1 MKEVNLIPDGIAAIA
16 RSRSILCI
24 FGVCEY
30 VYRDRKSKLEVQ
42 MDAIETENRGFEML
56 AFGLLLLWLGA
67 WWGFLDSGI
76 LPGGSGALGVG
87 LILLGLNMARWL
99 KGIPISVLSTAFG
112 ALFLLVGLM
121 KLADVARR
129 CPMCNVNLFA
139 LFLILLGGIVLVRE
153 FLRVRETSNG

>member
-1 MKEVNLIPDGIAAIA
+1 VNT
-16 RSRSILCI
+16 SIET
-24 FGVCEY
+24 VK
-30 VYRDRKSKLEVQ
+30 RKLEIQ
-42 MDAIETENRGFEML
+42 MDANETGNRRFETL
-56 AFGLLLLWLGA
+56 AWGLLLVWLGA

-87 LILLGLNMARWL
+87 LILLGLNIARWL
-99 KGIPISVLSTAFG
+99 NGIPISVLSTSFG
-112 ALFLLVGLM
+112 ALFLLLGLM

-153 FLRVRETSNG
+153 FLRVREISNG